1 MTMSN
6 LLKLPRNK
14 VLYSLIREEHYAYV
28 DKTMFIERLEEENL
42 DYPFIVR
49 PRRFGKS
56 LFTTML
62 ADYYDLNK
70 ADKFDKLFSDTYIY
84 EHKTSLQ
91 GKFRILNFD
100 FSGLDTGSSLID
112 SFSRS
117 IKDCFASFLRAYP
130 VKGIE
135 PNCLKDEPNLPA
147 TLFNT
152 FCNLVE
158 DGGRNIYIIIDEY
171 DQFANEVLSADE
183 DSFRQ
188 MTSDNGFLKNFYA
201 AIKRQTK
208 SVVAKVFI
216 TGVTSVSLDSISSGF
231 NNVDNIYDNP
241 LFSHMF
247 GFTASELL
255 ELINKTVDVDKY
267 GHSAD
272 EILGRMKDY
281 FNGYRFCRDSEI
293 TVFNPSMC
301 INYLQHI
308 VSFNKE
314 PQQFFDPNAN
324 YDISRVEGFMKLC
337 GDEKFK
343 TDLCLAVL
351 TCQSIHMD
359 SLPTNL
365 NLNKIKRLRRNELLS
380 VLVYMGYLTWS
391 AQGDLD
397 LCCPNKAVR
406 EQFFKVYFRSFS
418 EDSDLPLSLTK
429 GLKNAYASMHKGN
442 VKVYLDYVSEMMTRH
457 TSSHALSKF
466 NEMVVQAVTQS
477 YCLCSTDF
485 KATSDA
491 EALAKGYYD
500 LLIEE
505 KSNLP
510 DRKIWLIEFK
520 YLSIADG
527 TASAIERKFQ
537 EAMVQAKR
545 YASSEQFA
553 MYPNLKYGAVVFVG
567 TRIAKTSF

>member
-1 MTMSN
+1 MN
-6 LLKLPRNK
+6 KLLKLPRNK
-14 VLYSLIREEHYAYV
+14 VLYSLIREKRYAYV
-28 DKTMFIERLEEENL
+28 DKTMFIERLEDEDL
-42 DYPFIVR
+42 DCPFIVR
-49 PRRFGKS
+49 PCRFGKS

-62 ADYYDLNK
+62 ADYYDLGK
-70 ADKFDKLFSDTYIY
+70 ADRFDKLFSGTYIY
-84 EHKTSLQ
+84 DHKTSLQ

-112 SFSRS
+112 SFSS
-117 IKDCFASFLRAYP
+117 CVKEGFASFLRAYP
-130 VKGIE
+130 VKGVD
-135 PNCLKDEPNLPA
+135 PNCFKDEPNLPA

-152 FCNLVE
+152 FCNLLE
-158 DGGRNIYIIIDEY
+158 EGGRNIYIIIDEY

-183 DSFRQ
+183 DTFRQ

-208 SVVAKVFI
+208 TVVAKIFI

-247 GFTASELL
+247 GFTSDELL
-255 ELINKTVDVDKY
+255 DLINKTVDVDKY

-272 EILGRMKDY
+272 EILFCMKDY
-281 FNGYRFCRDSEI
+281 FNGYRFCRDSGI
-293 TVFNPSMC
+293 SVFNPSMC

-314 PQQFFDPNAN
+314 PQLLFDAGSN

-337 GDEKFK
+337 ADEQFK
-343 TDLCLAVL
+343 NDLCLAAL
-351 TCQSIHMD
+351 TDQNIHID
-359 SLPTNL
+359 ALPANL

-380 VLVYMGYLTWS
+380 VLVYKGYLTW
-391 AQGDLD
+391 ALNGDLD
-397 LCCPNKAVR
+397 LCCPNKAVK
-406 EQFFKVYFRSFS
+406 EQFCKVYFRSFS
-418 EDSDLPLSLTK
+418 EDSDLPLSLTA
-429 GLKNAYASMHKGN
+429 GLKNAYSAMHKGN
-442 VKVYLDYVSEMMTRH
+442 VRMYLDYVSEMMTRH
-457 TSSHALSKF
+457 TGSHALSKF

-500 LLIEE
+500 LRIEE
-505 KSNLP
+505 KSDLP
-510 DRKIWLIEFK
+510 DRKMWLIEFK
-520 YLSIADG
+520 YLSLADG
-527 TASAIERKFQ
+527 TAGAVERKFH
-537 EAMVQAKR
+537 EVMEH
-545 YASSEQFA
+545 SEQFA
-553 MYPNLKYGAVVFVG
+553 AFPQLKYGAVVFVG
-567 TRIAKTSF
+567 TKIAKTSF